1 MSSLTIAY
9 RVLNIGLSI
18 IYVACPAVNAT
29 VKITTEVNKDVAE
42 LSTVI
47 VAKVAIKVV
56 CTLYGDRAFQPVTDF
71 LSRRI
76 QCQFAK
82 CIKTGIV
89 WSVRIR

>member
-1 MSSLTIAY
+1 
-9 RVLNIGLSI
+9 
-18 IYVACPAVNAT
+18 
-29 VKITTEVNKDVAE
+29 
-42 LSTVI
+42 
-47 VAKVAIKVV
+47 
-56 CTLYGDRAFQPVTDF
+56 VTDF